1 MIPHSAA
8 NIIRHTLPLGLILAS
23 MIPAYAATFDKEEKT
38 GQDEKNVVTHS
49 EYRFKLPDSPKGL
62 ARFSTVAYPYAGSS
76 VYTIRG
82 KNIALTRGNII
93 DLDIN
98 PAGFNFVTV
107 SVNKKG
113 QTNASVYG
121 TDRPNHRLHK
131 HNIKKLG
138 SPTAACYT
146 PDALRILLATPDS
159 IVIIDSRSFKPLDSM
174 PLEHLVTDMV
184 LSSNSYHLATTDGAN
199 VTVYNFES
207 KTVRHKWNFEGG
219 VKEILFSDDDTE
231 FAVLTDDGTFSIY
244 DTRTFLIKNT
254 VDDLGD
260 GMSASYNF
268 DSKYI
273 AVAKSPTDIVVV
285 NLLDPEEDREIV
297 NVPDGMLRDVLFIPD
312 SRKNTL
318 LAYTTNKAMDV
329 KRMYHLTPYYTKLID
344 DEVNRKMNEWLKM
357 MPGETL
363 EQYQLRVNDE
373 TRAAHRRLLEDEA
386 ATRLA
391 PDMVSMAEITLG
403 QYDERHELLEV
414 DFNNMPAIYL
424 PVPQSD
430 ITAFTN
436 PEDLTFTN
444 AKYTVTSGD
453 KFELIY
459 AEVLNA
465 ADGKTYIYDNVDR
478 VPLNFMQDDEE
489 EEVVSLELIQQQQM
503 EELKLREIQ
512 EQVVE
517 EAKSQNVI
525 SDHTNITVATEVEP
539 DYDANGNRILN
550 YKVRFTYEV
559 DPGYTAQEDFGPGK
573 YRIEQSGAAKSML
586 ELVKKSL
593 DGELARYI
601 AAGKKLNVKISGTAD
616 ASPIVGRIIYDGI
629 YGEFIDEP
637 VYNDGEM
644 TGITV
649 TPKGRITQNEQL
661 AFLRAQGVKGF
672 LQDNIKELQ
681 DMRTSY
687 RIDINVTEGKGSQFR
702 RITTELTF
710 VDAF

>member
-1 MIPHSAA
+1 MTPKLTL
-8 NIIRHTLPLGLILAS
+8 NMIRHTLPLGLALAS
-23 MIPAYAATFDKEEKT
+23 MLPTYAATFDKEERAVAT
-38 GQDEKNVVTHS
+38 QS
-49 EYRFKLPDSPKGL
+49 EYRFKLPDSPDGL
-62 ARFSTVAYPYAGSS
+62 ARFSTVAYPYAGAN

-82 KNIALTRGNII
+82 KNIAVAGDRII

-98 PAGFNFVTV
+98 PAGFNYIVVT
-107 SVNKKG
+107 VNKKG
-113 QTNASVYG
+113 RTNAKVYG
-121 TDRPNHRLHK
+121 TDRPNHRLYK
-131 HNIKKLG
+131 HNTKKLG

-146 PDALRILLATPDS
+146 PDALNILLATADS
-159 IVIIDSRSFKPLDSM
+159 VLRTIDSRSFKMVDEM
-174 PLEHLVTDMV
+174 PLEHRVTDMT
-184 LSSNSYHLATTDGAN
+184 LSSNRYHLATTDGAN
-199 VTVYNFES
+199 VTVYNFEDKS
-207 KTVRHKWNFEGG
+207 VRHKWDFEGG

-231 FAVLTDDGTFSIY
+231 FAVLTDDGMLSIY
-244 DTRTFLIKNT
+244 DTRTFMIKNT
-254 VDDLGD
+254 VEDLGD

-273 AVAKSPTDIVVV
+273 AVAKSPTDIVIV

-297 NVPDGMLRDVLFIPD
+297 SVPDGKLKDVLFLPD

-318 LAYTTNKAMDV
+318 LAYTTHKAMDV

-363 EQYQLRVNDE
+363 EEYQLRVNDE

-391 PDMVSMAEITLG
+391 PDMVAMAEITLG
-403 QYDERHELLEV
+403 QYDERHGLLEV

-489 EEVVSLELIQQQQM
+489 EDIVSLELIQQQQM

-539 DYDANGNRILN
+539 DYDANGNKILN

-559 DPGYTAQEDFGPGK
+559 DPGFTAQEDFGPGK

-601 AAGKKLNVKISGTAD
+601 AAGKKLNVRISGTAD
-616 ASPIVGRIIYDGI
+616 SSPIVGRIIYDGI

-637 VYNDGEM
+637 VYNNGDM

-672 LQDNIKELQ
+672 LQENIKELQ

-687 RIDINVTEGKGSQFR
+687 RIDINVAEGKGSQFR